1 MIMVQNIE
9 IEGVF
14 SVTAT
19 VDRSKHTP
27 ILKSTGVIQT
37 PIRLPPEF
45 DTLACSRGYR

>member
-1 MIMVQNIE
+1 MIKVQNIE

-27 ILKSTGVIQT
+27 ILKITGVIQT